1 MRMYVKRI
9 GDARVTK
16 VPRDLDLKPYQDEH
30 DHKLLRRMTAG
41 LDKGPMLMGFRA
53 YRVRDRHKP
62 RPSRDHAPTA
72 VAV

>member
-30 DHKLLRRMTAG
+30 DDKLLRRMAAG
-41 LDKGPMLMGFRA
+41 LDEGPMPMGFRV
-53 YRVRDRHKP
+53 YRVLDRRNP
-62 RPSRDHAPTA
+62 RPSQ
-72 VAV
+72 